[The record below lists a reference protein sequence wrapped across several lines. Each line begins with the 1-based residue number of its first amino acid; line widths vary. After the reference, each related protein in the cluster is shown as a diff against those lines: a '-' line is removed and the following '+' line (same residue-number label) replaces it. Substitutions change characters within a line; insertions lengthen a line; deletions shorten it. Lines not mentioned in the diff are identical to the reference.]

1 MTGNLLL
8 MPSASKSRVDEAYH
22 RLRTDILSGRH
33 APGSKLAASVLCQ
46 QYEISSGV
54 LREVLPRLAGEGLA
68 ISEPQRGFRVTPV
81 SEDDLRQLTEARS
94 VIESVVLRQS
104 IEHGGLKFEAAV
116 IATHH
121 TLMRTPAFDDS
132 GSVSDDWLVTHRD
145 YHRALLSGSPNLR
158 LQAIANNLRDGAE
171 VYRCWATTFG
181 DERGRDVAAEH
192 TRIMEA
198 VVAQDPDRAVN
209 ELVAHINNT
218 TTILL
223 RARGVQMLSE
233 QYSES
238 A

>member
-1 MTGNLLL
+1 
-8 MPSASKSRVDEAYH
+8 MPSVSKSRVDEAYR

-33 APGSKLAASVLCQ
+33 APGSKLVASTLCE

-104 IEHGGLKFEAAV
+104 MEYGGVKFEAGV

-121 TLMRTPAFDDS
+121 TLMRTPAFDGS
-132 GSVSDDWLVTHRD
+132 GSVNDDWLVAHGD

-158 LQAIANNLRDGAE
+158 LQAIASNLRDNSE
-171 VYRCWATTFG
+171 VYRCWATQFG
-181 DERGRDVAAEH
+181 DEPGRDVAAEH

-198 VVAQDPDRAVN
+198 VVSQDTDRAV
-209 ELVAHINNT
+209 EALVTHINNT

-223 RARGVQMLSE
+223 RGRGVQPTLSE
-233 QYSES
+233 QYSAS